1 MASEQEVNRSKELL
15 KTEKERL
22 AIKEKQNALDSDAI
36 GISTSLVDS
45 IKEIQGI
52 STKRT
57 TFDAN
62 ILSINK
68 KVTKEILGQKSGLSD
83 LETIDKQITK
93 NKNLQEVAIRKAKAL
108 TSGLSKEQKDIVKEA
123 NKQSDEILKQKKIQ
137 DDILA
142 AAARGEAI
150 DETALKA
157 AEQAQIDAENA
168 LAAETEKLGTIG
180 QQAVFTK
187 QNADELERQTE
198 LRKNELATLE
208 KVNDSLGLSGK
219 FLKGLSKIPGIGQ
232 AAGKAFKTVEDAAK
246 KAAEEGGEIKNRF
259 ETATDFADALGD
271 ELVKAATDPIVIFTT
286 LGKLLAS
293 NNQKITEFE
302 RTLSLSSSEALELAG
317 ELTIVAATTENI
329 NVTSKSLVKT
339 FMALNEE
346 LGIASTNFT
355 DDVLV
360 TSTILIENVG
370 LAAKETAN
378 LAAAAQITGGNFE
391 DQYKSA
397 LLATRT
403 LQEQTGVQFNNKK
416 ILEEVGQVTGQ
427 IRANLGGN
435 IEEIAKA
442 VTQAKLFGASLD
454 EVANAGKA
462 LLDFEQSITSELEAE
477 LLLGKDL
484 NLERARAA
492 ALEGDLVTLGEELAE
507 QAGSLSEFQ
516 EMNVLQQEALASAM
530 GMTSDQLADILF
542 QQEVQG
548 KTAQELRAL
557 GKDELANRLEQQSAQ
572 ETLNK
577 LVAQFTSAFADFAKI
592 LDPIVQGFTFFV
604 QLIAEAKDL
613 FMGLTAI
620 ALVYQ
625 GIQKVRLAITA
636 KQKALEG
643 ATALKALGSLALE
656 AGRSAAKI
664 PFIGPILAAAAI
676 ASIYALGKRY
686 LSKGDDV
693 FSPGQ
698 NSQGYGQRMLLAPEG
713 AIALN
718 NKDTVIAGT
727 KLFRGDDVVSAG
739 AGQVNIPTAPANKEG
754 EKTNVLLQQL
764 ITQNAKKPQISPV
777 GLYEVQ

>member
-22 AIKEKQNALDSDAI
+22 AIREKQNALDSDAI
-36 GISTSLVDS
+36 GLSTSLVDS
-45 IKEIQGI
+45 IKEVQGI
-52 STKRT
+52 TIKRT

-68 KVTKEILGQKSGLSD
+68 KITKEILGQKSGLSSI
-83 LETIDKQITK
+83 ETIDKQITK
-93 NKNLQEVAIRKAKAL
+93 NKDLQKEALRKAEAL
-108 TSGLSKEQKDIVKEA
+108 TSSLGPKQKAAVDRANEQSA
-123 NKQSDEILKQKKIQ
+123 EILKQKKIQ
-137 DDILA
+137 DDLLA
-142 AAARGEAI
+142 AAARGEKI
-150 DETALKA
+150 DQKALKV

-168 LAAETEKLGTIG
+168 LRAETEKLGTIG
-180 QQAVFTK
+180 QQAVFTR
-187 QNADELERQTE
+187 QNADELERQTA
-198 LRKNELATLE
+198 LREKEKKTLE
-208 KVNDSLGLSGK
+208 EVNDSLGLSGE
-219 FLKGLSKIPGIGQ
+219 FLKGLSKIPGVGG

-246 KAAEEGGEIKNRF
+246 KAAEEGGKIPSRLDTATAFSKELKKELIA
-259 ETATDFADALGD
+259 TATDPL
-271 ELVKAATDPIVIFTT
+271 VIFTT
-286 LGKLLAS
+286 LGKILAS

-391 DQYKSA
+391 DQYKNA

-442 VTQAKLFGASLD
+442 VTQAKLFGATLD
-454 EVANAGKA
+454 DVANAGKA
-462 LLDFEQSITSELEAE
+462 LLDFEQSITAELEAE
-477 LLLGKDL
+477 LLLGKNL

-492 ALEGDLVTLGEELAE
+492 ALDGDLVTLGEELAE

-613 FMGLTAI
+613 FMGLTVVAGIYQGYQKLSLAI
-620 ALVYQ
+620 A
-625 GIQKVRLAITA
+625 A

-643 ATALKALGSLALE
+643 ATALKALGSLAME
-656 AGRSAAKI
+656 AGKSAAKI
-664 PFIGPILAAAAI
+664 PFIGPILAAAAV

-693 FSPGQ
+693 YSPGE

-727 KLFRGDDVVSAG
+727 NLFGGDICRAPAGVASAVTGGGGGSSNKEVVSLL
-739 AGQVNIPTAPANKEG
+739 
-754 EKTNVLLQQL
+754 KTMVQ
-764 ITQNAKKPQISPV
+764 QNAKKPEVSPV
-777 GLYEVQ
+777 GLYSVQ

>member
-1 MASEQEVNRSKELL
+1 MASEQEVNRAKELL
-15 KTEKERL
+15 QTEKERL
-22 AIKEKQNALDSDAI
+22 NVKEKQTQLENDSI
-36 GISTSLVDS
+36 GLATSLVDT
-45 IKEIQGI
+45 IKELQGI
-52 STKRT
+52 SVKRT

-62 ILSINK
+62 LLSINK

-83 LETIDKQITK
+83 ISTIQKQITK
-93 NKNLQEVAIRKAKAL
+93 NEDLAEKAKKTAVAL
-108 TSGLSKEQKDIVKEA
+108 TSSLSKEQQDIVKEA
-123 NKQSDEILKQKKIQ
+123 NKQSDELQKQKLIQ
-137 DDILA
+137 EKLLA
-142 AAARGEAI
+142 DAAKGIAI
-150 DETALKA
+150 DQEALRA
-157 AEQAQIDAENA
+157 AEEAQELAEVA
-168 LAAETEKLGTIG
+168 LEIELEKLGTTG
-180 QQAVFTK
+180 KQAVFTK
-187 QNADELERQTE
+187 QNADELERQTVA
-198 LRKNELATLE
+198 RKRDLALANQI
-208 KVNDSLGLSGK
+208 NDSLGISGAL
-219 FLKGLSKIPGIGQ
+219 LKGLGKFEGIGE
-232 AAGKAFKTVEDAAK
+232 GAK
-246 KAAEEGGEIKNRF
+246 KAF
-259 ETATDFADALGD
+259 ETVEKEVKEVAKETGKVPSRLKTAGMFASELGK
-271 ELVKAATDPIVIFTT
+271 ELTKAISDPLVIFTV
-286 LGKLLAS
+286 LGDILVS

-302 RTLSLSSSEALELAG
+302 RTLALSEGEATLLAG
-317 ELTIVAATTENI
+317 ELAVVSATADNI
-329 NVTSKSLVKT
+329 NVSTKTLVKT

-346 LGIASTNFT
+346 LGIASENFT

-391 DQYKSA
+391 DQYKNA

-416 ILEEVGQVTGQ
+416 ILEEVGKVTGQ

-442 VTQAKLFGASLD
+442 VTQAKLFGASLE

-548 KTAQELRAL
+548 KTAQQLRAL

-572 ETLNK
+572 ETLN
-577 LVAQFTSAFADFAKI
+577 A
-592 LDPIVQGFTFFV
+592 
-604 QLIAEAKDL
+604 LIANFQSLLADLAKPLDFIL
-613 FMGLTAI
+613 QAFSGIAKTMASMKELLLALTGI
-620 ALVYQ
+620 QLVYL
-625 GIQKVRLAITA
+625 GYIKI
-636 KQKALEG
+636 QKALKAQDLVLSRKNFFAELASMAATG
-643 ATALKALGSLALE
+643 AKSV
-656 AGRSAAKI
+656 AKI
-664 PFIGPILAAAAI
+664 PFVGPILAIAAL
-676 ASIYALGKRY
+676 SALFAAGKA
-686 LSKGDDV
+686 LLGKGDDV
-693 FSPGQ
+693 LSPGE
-698 NSQGYGQRMLLAPEG
+698 NSSGYGNRMLFGPEG
-713 AIALN
+713 AISLN

-727 KLFRGDDVVSAG
+727 DLFKGDDIVAAG
-739 AGQVNIPTAPANKEG
+739 EGQINIPAVPDNKEG
-754 EKTNVLLQQL
+754 QKTNMLLQQL

-777 GLYEVQ
+777 GLYSVQ

>member
-1 MASEQEVNRSKELL
+1 
-15 KTEKERL
+15 
-22 AIKEKQNALDSDAI
+22 
-36 GISTSLVDS
+36 
-45 IKEIQGI
+45 
-52 STKRT
+52 
-57 TFDAN
+57 
-62 ILSINK
+62 
-68 KVTKEILGQKSGLSD
+68 
-83 LETIDKQITK
+83 
-93 NKNLQEVAIRKAKAL
+93 
-108 TSGLSKEQKDIVKEA
+108 
-123 NKQSDEILKQKKIQ
+123 
-137 DDILA
+137 
-142 AAARGEAI
+142 
-150 DETALKA
+150 
-157 AEQAQIDAENA
+157 
-168 LAAETEKLGTIG
+168 
-180 QQAVFTK
+180 
-187 QNADELERQTE
+187 
-198 LRKNELATLE
+198 
-208 KVNDSLGLSGK
+208 
-219 FLKGLSKIPGIGQ
+219 
-232 AAGKAFKTVEDAAK
+232 
-246 KAAEEGGEIKNRF
+246 
-259 ETATDFADALGD
+259 
-271 ELVKAATDPIVIFTT
+271 
-286 LGKLLAS
+286 
-293 NNQKITEFE
+293 
-302 RTLSLSSSEALELAG
+302 
-317 ELTIVAATTENI
+317 
-329 NVTSKSLVKT
+329 
-339 FMALNEE
+339 MALNEE

-391 DQYKSA
+391 DQYKNA

-442 VTQAKLFGASLD
+442 VTQAKLFGATLD
-454 EVANAGKA
+454 DVANAGKA
-462 LLDFEQSITSELEAE
+462 LLDFEQSITAELEAE
-477 LLLGKDL
+477 LLLGKNL

-492 ALEGDLVTLGEELAE
+492 ALDGDLVTLGEELAE

-613 FMGLTAI
+613 FMGLTVVAGIYQGYQKLSLAI
-620 ALVYQ
+620 A
-625 GIQKVRLAITA
+625 A

-643 ATALKALGSLALE
+643 ATALKALGSLAME
-656 AGRSAAKI
+656 AGKSAAKI
-664 PFIGPILAAAAI
+664 PFIGPILAAAAV

-693 FSPGQ
+693 YSPGE

-727 KLFRGDDVVSAG
+727 NLFRGDDVVSAG
-739 AGQVNIPTAPANKEG
+739 VGQVNIPTTPANKEG
-754 EKTNVLLQQL
+754 EKTNMLLTQL

>member
-22 AIKEKQNALDSDAI
+22 AIREKQNALDSDAI
-36 GISTSLVDS
+36 GLSTSLVDS
-45 IKEIQGI
+45 IKEVQGI
-52 STKRT
+52 TIKRT

-68 KVTKEILGQKSGLSD
+68 KITKEILGQKSGLSSI
-83 LETIDKQITK
+83 ETIDKQITK
-93 NKNLQEVAIRKAKAL
+93 NKDLQKEALRKAEAL
-108 TSGLSKEQKDIVKEA
+108 TSSLGPKQKAAVDRANEQSA
-123 NKQSDEILKQKKIQ
+123 EILKQKKIQ
-137 DDILA
+137 DDLLA
-142 AAARGEAI
+142 AAARGEKI
-150 DETALKA
+150 DQKALKA

-168 LAAETEKLGTIG
+168 LRAETEKLGTIG
-180 QQAVFTK
+180 QQAVFTR
-187 QNADELERQTE
+187 QNADELERQTA
-198 LRKNELATLE
+198 LREKEKKTLE
-208 KVNDSLGLSGK
+208 EVNDSLGLSGE
-219 FLKGLSKIPGIGQ
+219 FLKGLSKIPGVGG

-246 KAAEEGGEIKNRF
+246 KAAEEGGKIPSRLDTATAFSKELKKELIA
-259 ETATDFADALGD
+259 TATDPL
-271 ELVKAATDPIVIFTT
+271 VIFTT
-286 LGKLLAS
+286 LGKILAS

-454 EVANAGKA
+454 DVANAGKA
-462 LLDFEQSITSELEAE
+462 LLDFEQSITAELEAE
-477 LLLGKDL
+477 LLLGKNL

-492 ALEGDLVTLGEELAE
+492 ALDGDLVTLGEELAE

-548 KTAQELRAL
+548 KTAQQLRAL

-613 FMGLTAI
+613 FMGLTAV

-656 AGRSAAKI
+656 AGRSAAKV

-693 FSPGQ
+693 YSPGE

-727 KLFRGDDVVSAG
+727 NLFRGDDVVSAG
-739 AGQVNIPTAPANKEG
+739 VGQVNIPTAPANKEG
-754 EKTNVLLQQL
+754 EKTNMLLTQL